1 MEIIFKSELD
11 GVEIEQIKLFCN
23 SVEYCS
29 LEQSIGFPEILN
41 KTRINYFYL
50 LDNDTIKS
58 FAQITESFRFAHIWF
73 GPVCSDKDLMIDSIN
88 AIIKHYE
95 HKGFYYLGIQL
106 YYKSGYDTEYI
117 EYELNKLHN
126 IKYVFDNA
134 NTKSSLEI
142 CLDGSLAEIYSNIR
156 KGHKSDIKKALKEG
170 MSVEESTN
178 SEELASFF
186 DVYLKMCKL
195 RSIAGHTRQE
205 MTGICDYLI
214 TNKKGQIL
222 IAKDNNNVILGGG
235 IFAYQGISVRYLLG
249 ASDPE
254 RRDLPVSHPVIYR
267 AIEMAKNNKF
277 KYFDFWGYNHFADK
291 SDQANFINHFKKG
304 FGGYYTFFAKKMNI
318 NLVPN
323 GFTIYRASIVAK
335 KLIVKLKY
343 S

>member
-1 MEIIFKSELD
+1 MEIVFKSELD
-11 GVEIEQIKLFCN
+11 PFEIGRVKLFCD

-29 LEQSIGFPEILN
+29 LEQSIGFQEILN

-50 LDNDTIKS
+50 LENDKIES

-73 GPVCSDKDLMIDSIN
+73 GPVCSDKDLMIVSIN
-88 AIIKHYE
+88 EIIRHYKQ
-95 HKGFYYLGIQL
+95 KGFYYLGIQL

-126 IKYVFDNA
+126 ISYIFDNA

-142 CLDGSLAEIYSNIR
+142 CLDGNLAEINSNIR

-170 MSVEESTN
+170 MRVEEATT

-186 DVYLKMCKL
+186 DVYLKMCKV
-195 RSIAGHTRQE
+195 RSISGHTRKE

-214 TNKKGQIL
+214 TNRKGQIL
-222 IAKDNNNVILGGG
+222 VAMDNSNAVLGGG
-235 IFAYQGISVRYLLG
+235 IFVYQGITVRYLLG

-254 RRDLPVSHPVIYR
+254 RRDLPVLHPVIYR
-267 AIEMAKNNKF
+267 AIEMAKNNNF

-291 SDQANFINHFKKG
+291 DDQANYINHFKKG

-318 NLVPN
+318 NLVSY
-323 GFTIYRASIVAK
+323 GFTIYRSSILVK
-335 KLIVKLKY
+335 KLIAHLKR

>member
-1 MEIIFKSELD
+1 MEFVFKYELD
-11 GVEIEQIKLFCN
+11 NVEIERIKLFCD

-41 KTRINYFYL
+41 KARINYFYL
-50 LDNDTIKS
+50 LDNDIIKS
-58 FAQITESFRFAHIWF
+58 FAQITESLRFAHIWF
-73 GPVCSDKDLMIDSIN
+73 GPVCSDKDLMLVSVN
-88 AIIKHYE
+88 EIIRHY
-95 HKGFYYLGIQL
+95 KKIGFYYLSIQM

-126 IKYVFDNA
+126 IRYIFDNA

-142 CLDGSLAEIYSNIR
+142 CLDGSLTEINNNIR

-170 MSVEESTN
+170 MRVEEATSP
-178 SEELASFF
+178 EELASFF
-186 DVYLKMCKL
+186 DVYLKMCKV
-195 RSIAGHTRQE
+195 RGIAGHTREE

-214 TNKKGQIL
+214 TNRKGQVL
-222 IAKDNNNVILGGG
+222 VAKDNNNVILGGG

-254 RRDLPVSHPVIYR
+254 RRDLPVLHPVIYH

-323 GFTIYRASIVAK
+323 GFTIYRSSIFVK
-335 KLIVKLKY
+335 KLIAKLKK